1 MSRKRQSSAQAETP
15 RKRGRKS
22 DYSIETA
29 QAICTE
35 IAGGRSVREICR
47 DPKMPCL
54 RSVFA
59 WLARYQEFREMYR
72 AAREAQADYIF
83 EEVLEI
89 ADDGRNDWME
99 RQQEDGGTVMVLHK
113 EHINRSRL
121 RIDARKWVLARMN
134 AKKYGERSLTEL
146 TGSDGGSIRIENA
159 LGPLSSLDPAELQF
173 LHGILERRAGIQ
185 SEDDAK
191 AEEADDG
198 DVEA

>member
-1 MSRKRQSSAQAETP
+1 
-15 RKRGRKS
+15 
-22 DYSIETA
+22 
-29 QAICTE
+29 
-35 IAGGRSVREICR
+35 
-47 DPKMPCL
+47 
-54 RSVFA
+54 
-59 WLARYQEFREMYR
+59 MYR

-99 RQQEDGGTVMVLHK
+99 RQREDGGTVMVLNK
-113 EHINRSRL
+113 EHVNRSRL